1 MSGELD
7 RLKSAYCR
15 NLGQPMPDD
24 IASQPIELVRK
35 AVNWSRRGIVP
46 VIPKQALAVVGE
58 TATDDSI
65 QPWDYHKEH

>member
-7 RLKSAYCR
+7 RLKSAYRR

-35 AVNWSRRGIVP
+35 AVDWSRRGIVP
-46 VIPKQALAVVGE
+46 VIPKQALATVGQ
-58 TATDDSI
+58 TSPDDFI
-65 QPWDYHKEH
+65 QPWDFHKEH

>member
-7 RLKSAYCR
+7 RLKSAYRR

-35 AVNWSRRGIVP
+35 AVEWSRRGIVP
-46 VIPKQALAVVGE
+46 VIPKQALAVVGDLSPDE
-58 TATDDSI
+58 SL
-65 QPWDYHKEH
+65 QPWDFHKEH

>member
-7 RLKSAYCR
+7 RLKSAYSR

-35 AVNWSRRGIVP
+35 AVEWSRRGIVP
-46 VIPKQALAVVGE
+46 VIPKEQLCIAGDVSP
-58 TATDDSI
+58 DDSI

>member
-7 RLKSAYCR
+7 RLKSAYRR

-24 IASQPIELVRK
+24 ISSQPIELVRK
-35 AVNWSRRGIVP
+35 AVEWSRRGIVP

-58 TATDDSI
+58 TSPDESL
-65 QPWDYHKEH
+65 QPWDFHKEH

>member
-7 RLKSAYCR
+7 RLKSAYRR

-35 AVNWSRRGIVP
+35 AVEWSRRGIVP
-46 VIPKQALAVVGE
+46 VIPKQALAVAGE
-58 TATDDSI
+58 TSLDESL
-65 QPWDYHKEH
+65 QPWDFHKEH